1 MGSEQMDNIL
11 DINTLQNIIPSV
23 KIVIDRTCYPGWS
36 VPRRTIMDQ
45 ELVLII
51 DGKGSFYINDKE
63 YPVRP
68 GMLFYFYPGLAHSAS
83 TGFDPPMHFLAVHFL
98 FMAEEYD
105 GENRCFK
112 KDSLLPLKPVQQL
125 SSWENSL
132 RIFKELHRSWSQKM
146 VGYKWKSNILLQQ
159 LFFEL
164 IQDQI
169 FPKESHSNMLRIQQA
184 IDYIKKHYNLP
195 LSVQEL
201 SSLCGISQ
209 GYFTE
214 IFKSV
219 TGKTPVEYIQQIR
232 IDKSKELLLNTPLK
246 IKEIAAKTGFK
257 DEFYFSRI
265 FKKLEGCSPSQ
276 FIKRS
281 FK

>member
-1 MGSEQMDNIL
+1 MGNIL
-11 DINTLQNIIPSV
+11 DINALQNIIPRV
-23 KIVIDRTCYPGWS
+23 EIVIDRICYPGWS
-36 VPRRTIMDQ
+36 VPNRTIMDQ

-51 DGKGSFYINDKE
+51 GGKGSFYIDQKE
-63 YPVRP
+63 YPVQP
-68 GMLFYFYPGLAHSAS
+68 GMLFYFYPELPHSAN
-83 TGFDPPMHFLAVHFL
+83 TGFDPPMHFLAAHFL
-98 FMAEEYD
+98 FTAEEYNGKD
-105 GENRCFK
+105 WVLK
-112 KDSLLPLKPVQQL
+112 QDSLLPLKPVQQL

-132 RIFKELHRSWSQKM
+132 RIFKELHRTWSQKI
-146 VGYKWKSNILLQQ
+146 VGYQWKSNILLQQ
-159 LFFEL
+159 LFFEI

-169 FPKESHSNMLRIQQA
+169 FPKESHTNMRRIQQA
-184 IDYIKKHYNLP
+184 IDYIKKYYSSP
-195 LSVQEL
+195 LSVQDL

-219 TGKTPVEYIQQIR
+219 TGKTPIEYIHQIR

-265 FKKLEGCSPSQ
+265 FKKIEGCSPSQ
-276 FIKRS
+276 FIQRS